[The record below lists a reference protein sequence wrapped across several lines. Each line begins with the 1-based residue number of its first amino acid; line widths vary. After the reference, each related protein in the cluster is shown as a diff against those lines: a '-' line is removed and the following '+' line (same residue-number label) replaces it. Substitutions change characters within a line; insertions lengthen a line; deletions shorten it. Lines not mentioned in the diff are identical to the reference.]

1 MAVDAPTESLR
12 PEFGTQFKFHEVL
25 KAEIELINR
34 RRALDSRDPIEL
46 EIETAEDQFG
56 EPVLAPSENA
66 NVVGLAL
73 SGGGVRSAAF
83 CLGALQTLETTGVL
97 KRVDYVSTVSGGGY
111 IGCSLTAALECSQTP
126 GWPADKFPFTS
137 QFKEDETPSLQHI
150 RDHSNYLFPRGAI
163 DLLHNASIYARGLA
177 ANAVLVAPFILGA
190 SALTLLAHP
199 AANPANRHFVVTIGL
214 ALFLIAAGIA
224 WGIFQSTRARQQGLE
239 IPGGLTRWVGALV
252 IILFAS
258 AFCEAQPFVLDTLA
272 QNSPES
278 LVNWALSKITKISAL
293 LAPVGAVIAFFASKM
308 GEFIKSATESA
319 EVRVRI
325 AGFVAKVAI
334 YFAGTIVPLLLWI
347 IYLNVTLYGLTGNPC
362 RVASLYGAAAFL
374 FFILTLF
381 MRPNANS
388 LHPLYR
394 DRLGEAFIFKPQ
406 MRLANKDLDRWRPLL
421 SDISLQ
427 HGPYH
432 LVNAALNV
440 QHSKT
445 ANAT

>member
-1 MAVDAPTESLR
+1 VSKGQTGNSLM
-12 PEFGTQFKFHEVL
+12 P
-25 KAEIELINR
+25 LI
-34 RRALDSRDPIEL
+34 
-46 EIETAEDQFG
+46 
-56 EPVLAPSENA
+56 
-66 NVVGLAL
+66 
-73 SGGGVRSAAF
+73 
-83 CLGALQTLETTGVL
+83 
-97 KRVDYVSTVSGGGY
+97 
-111 IGCSLTAALECSQTP
+111 
-126 GWPADKFPFTS
+126 
-137 QFKEDETPSLQHI
+137 
-150 RDHSNYLFPRGAI
+150 
-163 DLLHNASIYARGLA
+163 ASIYARGLA

-190 SALTLLAHP
+190 SALTLLIHP
-199 AANPANRHFVVTIGL
+199 SASQANRHFGVTIGL